1 MVAQILVFLFVVF
14 SVIGRLSPSIN
25 AMIHNSL
32 VYLRKKVFTWL
43 LLMDKVNTR
52 DLLDRKNCKPQDAT
66 IICSLGKLST
76 QIRCLLDISL

>member
-1 MVAQILVFLFVVF
+1 MTCFVVAQILVFLFVVF

-32 VYLRKKVFTWL
+32 VYSRKKVFTWL

-52 DLLDRKNCKPQDAT
+52 DLLDRKNCKPQMLQSSVPWA
-66 IICSLGKLST
+66 S
-76 QIRCLLDISL
+76 